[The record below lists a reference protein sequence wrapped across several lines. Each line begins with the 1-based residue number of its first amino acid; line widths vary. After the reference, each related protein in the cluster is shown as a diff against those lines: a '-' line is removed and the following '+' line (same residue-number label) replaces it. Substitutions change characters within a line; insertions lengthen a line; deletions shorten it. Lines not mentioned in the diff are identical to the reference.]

1 MSAEDTPVTA
11 SAVPSTSSPSPDLS
25 TVPELVVPTPPASL
39 AIASSLQHADPGL
52 PAPPSS
58 ALVAQRPTDAEVVG
72 ATGPDS
78 NSPPAPRG
86 LLLQQADEM
95 LYRQVNPT
103 WLREGRITSQVFNPF
118 PKDKGLLSV
127 TREQMTTAEATYRL
141 FTGRGLLSAGVV
153 AVKVEECSQT
163 ALEAYHDPEDKVG
176 IEDPAHSVI
185 DFRTLINMDK
195 ERKRRAQVLADK
207 AKQRG
212 FVYRPS

>member
-1 MSAEDTPVTA
+1 MSAEDKAVTN
-11 SAVPSTSSPSPDLS
+11 SAVVSPLSPSSDS
-25 TVPELVVPTPPASL
+25 T
-39 AIASSLQHADPGL
+39 
-52 PAPPSS
+52 APPNKIAPGPPTLSAVVSSEQKADSELLARPDS
-58 ALVAQRPTDAEVVG
+58 ALVTQTSIAQIAET
-72 ATGPDS
+72 TGTNG

-86 LLLQQADEM
+86 PLLQQATEM

-103 WLREGRITSQVFNPF
+103 WQREGRITSQVFNPF

-127 TREQMTTAEATYRL
+127 TREQMTSPEAAYNL
-141 FTGRGLLSAGVV
+141 FTSRGLLSVGVV

-163 ALEAYHDPEDKVG
+163 ALDAYHDPEDKVG
-176 IEDPAHSVI
+176 FEDPAHSVI
-185 DFRTLINMDK
+185 DFRALIDMDK

>member
-1 MSAEDTPVTA
+1 MSAEDKVVTA
-11 SAVPSTSSPSPDLS
+11 TTVLPTSSPTPDLP
-25 TVPELVVPTPPASL
+25 TVPDLVAPTQSAPPATV
-39 AIASSLQHADPGL
+39 SSVPDADSGL

-58 ALVAQRPTDAEVVG
+58 ASVAQKPTEAEVVG
-72 ATGPDS
+72 TTGPDL

-127 TREQMTTAEATYRL
+127 TREQMTTAEATYSL

-163 ALEAYHDPEDKVG
+163 TLEAYHDPEDKVG
-176 IEDPAHSVI
+176 FEDPAHSVI